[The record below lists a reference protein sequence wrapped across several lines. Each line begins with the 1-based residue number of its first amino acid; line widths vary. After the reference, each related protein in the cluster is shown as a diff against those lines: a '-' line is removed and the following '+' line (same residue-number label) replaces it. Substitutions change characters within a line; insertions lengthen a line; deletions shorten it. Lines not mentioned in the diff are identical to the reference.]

1 MIVLQI
7 IGIILKILLFIFLA
21 LVLYVLFSPF
31 TYSVDIKLL
40 EKSRIVFRLGDVLR
54 LFSVR
59 FVREAEN
66 RLTIEFL
73 FGLIKLRPKK
83 KKTDEEEKEEEKS
96 EEEKKKEKAKKAA
109 AKKERSKKLKKV
121 FEDKEGFK
129 VFLKRL
135 MKLLKRVFPHIRF
148 ADLDYALQSPDST
161 GTLTGVMS
169 LVPFVYGRHISIR
182 PDFSAEKAYA
192 RGRVV
197 LRGKI
202 FLFYVIYII
211 IGMFTDKRSK
221 RFIKGLRAYIKESR
235 KSKRN
240 K

>member
-83 KKTDEEEKEEEKS
+83 KKNDEEEKEEEKS
-96 EEEKKKEKAKKAA
+96 EEEKKKEKEKKSCRE
-109 AKKERSKKLKKV
+109 EREEQKAQK
-121 FEDKEGFK
+121 
-129 VFLKRL
+129 
-135 MKLLKRVFPHIRF
+135 
-148 ADLDYALQSPDST
+148 
-161 GTLTGVMS
+161 
-169 LVPFVYGRHISIR
+169 SI
-182 PDFSAEKAYA
+182 
-192 RGRVV
+192 
-197 LRGKI
+197 
-202 FLFYVIYII
+202 
-211 IGMFTDKRSK
+211 
-221 RFIKGLRAYIKESR
+221 
-235 KSKRN
+235 
-240 K
+240 